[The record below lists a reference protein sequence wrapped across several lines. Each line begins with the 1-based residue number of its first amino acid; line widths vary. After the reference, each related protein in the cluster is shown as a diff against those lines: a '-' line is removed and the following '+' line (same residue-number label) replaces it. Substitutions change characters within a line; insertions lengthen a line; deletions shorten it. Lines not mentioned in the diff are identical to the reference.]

1 MIKDH
6 TIDQCLIELARTMAA
21 LKALRAAR
29 KAEPVCRQVTCESC
43 YALRPLVE
51 GELTKCPKC
60 GSMCAAR
67 YYDRPES
74 SRQHAAALRASLDL
88 TRKLADL
95 RQGR

>member
-6 TIDQCLIELARTMAA
+6 TIDQCLVELARTMAA
-21 LKALRAAR
+21 LKALREER
-29 KAEPVCRQVTCESC
+29 KTTRLYGLSTCNQCFSVVHTDDQPC
-43 YALRPLVE
+43 KR
-51 GELTKCPKC
+51 C
-60 GSMCAAR
+60 GSSDVHR
-67 YYDRPES
+67 VKEDR